1 LTTGGPLKEFM
12 DESSPGVPDPGP
24 AVGAGAAIVVR
35 QSRLQRDGLFGALVA
50 VFLVA
55 LARGYPHAQT
65 STGRVVLVVFVT
77 VVTAALVVA
86 WARLIRRPCRLE
98 ITGQAVTFV
107 DGRGA
112 ARVLSRDQGDQ
123 LRVVRLGSGRY
134 RQPGLAI
141 AGSGTAIPLPFFS
154 VREVRRQ
161 CVAAG
166 WSFAGRR

>member
-1 LTTGGPLKEFM
+1 M
-12 DESSPGVPDPGP
+12 NESSPGVPGPGP
-24 AVGAGAAIVVR
+24 ATGAAAAIVVR

-50 VFLVA
+50 VFLIA

-65 STGRVVLVVFVT
+65 ATGRAVLVVFVA
-77 VVTAALVVA
+77 VVTAALVLA

-98 ITGQAVTFV
+98 ISGQAVTFV

-112 ARVLSRDQGDQ
+112 TRVLSRDRGDQ

-134 RQPGLAI
+134 RQAGLAI
-141 AGSGTAIPLPFFS
+141 AGTGAGPAIPLPFFS

-161 CVAAG
+161 CLAAG

>member
-1 LTTGGPLKEFM
+1 M
-12 DESSPGVPDPGP
+12 DESSSGAP
-24 AVGAGAAIVVR
+24 AAAITVR

-65 STGRVVLVVFVT
+65 AAGRVVLVVFVA
-77 VVTAALVVA
+77 VVTAALVLA
-86 WARLIRRPCRLE
+86 WVRLIRRPCRLE
-98 ITGQAVTFV
+98 ISGQAITFV

-112 ARVLSRDQGDQ
+112 TRALSRDQDDR

-134 RQPGLAI
+134 YQPGLAI
-141 AGSGTAIPLPFFS
+141 AGAGPGTAIPLPFFS

-161 CVAAG
+161 CQAAG
-166 WSFAGRR
+166 WSFEGRR